1 MEQIQMFCLPFAG
14 GNKYFFREYQKFAPD
29 FIEVIPVELPGRGL
43 RADEPLFTNIYDLAE
58 DVFFSIKNKLDK
70 PYILYGHS
78 MGGLLAYLTA
88 KMIVKDFLATP
99 IHIFITGCTA
109 PSTRD
114 KSYLHLLSKDDF
126 IKKLKELGGCP
137 EEILN
142 NEDIINFFEP
152 VIRADFQAVESF
164 EYQQTA
170 PFDIPMTLMFGL
182 DERVTPSEMRDWQKE
197 TTNSIDIIQMPGNH
211 FFINQFGFQVIK
223 IIARKINNQLQK
235 L

>member
-1 MEQIQMFCLPFAG
+1 MFCLPFAG
-14 GNKYFFREYQKFAPD
+14 GNKYSFGEYERFAPE
-29 FIEVIPVELPGRGL
+29 FVEVIPVELPGRGS
-43 RADEPLFTNIYDLAE
+43 RADEALLTNIYDLAE

-88 KMIVKDFLATP
+88 KLIIKNFSSEPLHM
-99 IHIFITGCTA
+99 FITGCTA

-114 KSYLHLLSKDDF
+114 KSYLHLLSKEDF

-142 NEDIINFFEP
+142 NGDILDFFEP
-152 VIRADFQAVESF
+152 IIKADFQAVESF
-164 EYQQTA
+164 EYQQTT
-170 PFDIPMTLMFGL
+170 PFDIPLTLMFGMS
-182 DERVTPSEMRDWQKE
+182 EKVTQSEMREWQKE
-197 TTNSIDIIQMPGNH
+197 TTRSIDIIQMPGDH
-211 FFINQFGFQVIK
+211 FFINQFGFQIIK
-223 IIARKINNQLQK
+223 VIARKISNQLQK

>member
-14 GNKYFFREYQKFAPD
+14 GNKYSFGEYERFAPE
-29 FIEVIPVELPGRGL
+29 FVEVIPVELPGRGS
-43 RADEPLFTNIYDLAE
+43 RADEALLTNIYDLAE

-88 KMIVKDFLATP
+88 KLIIKNFSSEPLHM
-99 IHIFITGCTA
+99 FITGCTA

-114 KSYLHLLSKDDF
+114 KSYLHLLSKEDF

-142 NEDIINFFEP
+142 NGDILDFFEP
-152 VIRADFQAVESF
+152 IIKADFQAVESF
-164 EYQQTA
+164 EYQQTT
-170 PFDIPMTLMFGL
+170 PFDIPLTLMFGMS
-182 DERVTPSEMRDWQKE
+182 EKVTQSEMREWQKE
-197 TTNSIDIIQMPGNH
+197 TTRSIDIIQMPGDH
-211 FFINQFGFQVIK
+211 FFINQFGFQIIK
-223 IIARKINNQLQK
+223 VIARKISNQLQK